1 MKNEFEI
8 FVSAY
13 ENGKRE
19 NPTSVIRG
27 SKSNQLC
34 IIVHI
39 VLGMIEGDCL
49 SFRIFVYL
57 FIPSVRKD
65 YCIQYSLLTPTDLL
79 GTFCKM
85 FLLYPSLYDLL
96 Q

>member
-27 SKSNQLC
+27 SKSNKLC
-34 IIVHI
+34 IIIHI
-39 VLGMIEGDCL
+39 LLEMIEGGLFKL
-49 SFRIFVYL
+49 SYT
-57 FIPSVRKD
+57 
-65 YCIQYSLLTPTDLL
+65 CISFYS
-79 GTFCKM
+79 F
-85 FLLYPSLYDLL
+85 FS
-96 Q
+96 

>member
-19 NPTSVIRG
+19 NPTSVMRG
-27 SKSNQLC
+27 SKSNQLLTINY

-39 VLGMIEGDCL
+39 LLEMIEGGLFKL
-49 SFRIFVYL
+49 SYI
-57 FIPSVRKD
+57 
-65 YCIQYSLLTPTDLL
+65 CISFYS
-79 GTFCKM
+79 FC
-85 FLLYPSLYDLL
+85 S
-96 Q
+96 